1 VIVGSLLFGRFV
13 RSKQALNC
21 CYYSYG
27 ARHQHH
33 AMMLMTT
40 TTTDQSC
47 GKPHRQV
54 PESREQNEE

>member
-1 VIVGSLLFGRFV
+1 VIVESLLFGRFV
-13 RSKQALNC
+13 RSKQALNY
-21 CYYSYG
+21 CYV
-27 ARHQHH
+27 ARHHHH
-33 AMMLMTT
+33 AMMTT